1 MSEITEIV
9 EESSRLLGEL
19 SRAASKASA
28 QSSSTL
34 FGVIGG
40 FVGMAFAFGFSPF
53 VPVSIAVLGPA
64 CTGIGITLAVLLCRG
79 RSRLDLERSID
90 ANRLAANEV
99 LDRIKALPSDTPTE
113 VRDELWA
120 TYKALNSLSAIF
132 GRRQEQ
138 LPFSSNTVLTAG
150 RPNQDE

>member
-1 MSEITEIV
+1 MSEITAII
-9 EESSRLLGEL
+9 EESSRFLGEL

-40 FVGMAFAFGFSPF
+40 FVGMAIAFGISPF
-53 VPVSIAVLGPA
+53 VPVSIVVLGPA
-64 CTGIGITLAVLLCRG
+64 CTGIGITLAVLLSRG

-132 GRRQEQ
+132 GRKQEQ
-138 LPFSSNTVLTAG
+138 LPFSSNTALIAG
-150 RPNQDE
+150 HPNHDE